1 MTDATHPLC
10 QEWHQK
16 IQTCSDLQ
24 ALDEIRV
31 HLLGKTGLI
40 TTELKT
46 LGQLSPDE
54 RKTKGAEIN
63 AVRDSLSTL
72 LSEKKEELEKN
83 ALELRLQTE
92 ALDITLPIRPEKKG
106 NLHLLTQ
113 VLNDIQIYF
122 RDLGF
127 QIVEG
132 PEIDDDYHNFDAL
145 NIPVHH
151 PARQNHD
158 TFYIKDHP
166 LRLLRTHT
174 STAQIR
180 TLENQK
186 PPLRIISIGRVYRS
200 DALDATHTP
209 MFHQLEGLVLE
220 PHTHMGHLKGC
231 LTDFCCHFF
240 GVDDIKSR
248 FRPSFF
254 PFTEP
259 SGELDINC
267 SREGGQLKIGV
278 GSGWLELLGCG
289 MVHPNVLKN
298 CGVNPDEYQGFA
310 FGVGVER
317 LTMLK
322 YGLPD
327 IRALY
332 ESDERW
338 LNHYGAGSISL

>member
-1 MTDATHPLC
+1 MTASTYPLC
-10 QEWHQK
+10 QEWKQK
-16 IQTCSDLQ
+16 VENCLHLSELE
-24 ALDEIRV
+24 EIRV
-31 HLLGKTGLI
+31 HLLGKSGLI
-40 TTELKT
+40 TAELKT
-46 LGQLSPDE
+46 LGQLSHEE
-54 RKTKGAEIN
+54 RKTKGSEIN
-63 AVRDSLSTL
+63 AVRDYLSSLLTH
-72 LSEKKEELEKN
+72 KKSELEQK
-83 ALELRLQTE
+83 ALEFRLTTE

-106 NLHLLTQ
+106 KLHLLTQ
-113 VLNDIQIYF
+113 VIQDIQNYF

-132 PEIDDDYHNFDAL
+132 HEIDDDYHNFDAL
-145 NIPVHH
+145 NIPAHH

-180 TLENQK
+180 TLETQK

-220 PHTHMGHLKGC
+220 KNTHMGHLKGC
-231 LTDFCCHFF
+231 LTDFCRHFF
-240 GVDDIKSR
+240 NVDDIKAR

-267 SREGGQLKIGV
+267 SREDGQLKIGI
-278 GSGWLELLGCG
+278 GNNWMEILGCG

-298 CGVNPDEYQGFA
+298 CDINPDEYQGFA
-310 FGVGVER
+310 FGVGIER

-322 YGLPD
+322 YRLPD

-338 LNHYGAGSISL
+338 LNHYGVGSVAL